1 MFDSGTYEAVI
12 VLIKIAKPL
21 ADEKANIDKQRNDIK
36 KEQRKIE
43 LENQEKIKAELD
55 KIHSLKVETEA
66 EILEKE
72 NKISDLDY
80 KIRYKQ
86 KELNKILKQLDDT
99 QLENDFKDIFVRHF
113 EEKITSSEIND
124 KLSLLNLDEKDYIK
138 NNNAV
143 LHYGYEERK
152 SYINSQVKQI
162 LRSFDTECNYFF
174 SNLTFRNYETYHNKI
189 IKAYETLNRIYKVT
203 KNEK

>member
-1 MFDSGTYEAVI
+1 M
-12 VLIKIAKPL
+12 
-21 ADEKANIDKQRNDIK
+21 
-36 KEQRKIE
+36 
-43 LENQEKIKAELD
+43 
-55 KIHSLKVETEA
+55 ETEA

-138 NNNAV
+138 TIMLYCIMDMKRENLILIPKLNKYYV
-143 LHYGYEERK
+143 LL
-152 SYINSQVKQI
+152 I
-162 LRSFDTECNYFF
+162 LSVTISSVILLLEIMK
-174 SNLTFRNYETYHNKI
+174 LII
-189 IKAYETLNRIYKVT
+189 IK
-203 KNEK
+203 

>member
-1 MFDSGTYEAVI
+1 M
-12 VLIKIAKPL
+12 
-21 ADEKANIDKQRNDIK
+21 
-36 KEQRKIE
+36 
-43 LENQEKIKAELD
+43 ENQEKIKAELD

-138 NNNAV
+138 TIMLYCIMDMKRENLILIPKLNKYYV
-143 LHYGYEERK
+143 LL
-152 SYINSQVKQI
+152 I
-162 LRSFDTECNYFF
+162 LSVTISSVILLLEIMK
-174 SNLTFRNYETYHNKI
+174 LII
-189 IKAYETLNRIYKVT
+189 IK
-203 KNEK
+203 